1 LEFSG
6 ETIYELDDH
15 SNNTTNHSANSDQDE
30 DEYTIAPNNVRKFA
44 SSSMGEIATINKSQ
58 IQQQQQ
64 QQQQGSNIVELDDDF
79 ELDKKAS
86 MTTRRQAVG
95 RQNGTS
101 QILEEEEIE
110 TINRNKNTRSFG
122 AKNRECLIVEHEEN
136 ADNDGDDNDTMPV
149 AKRLKSDADNKQFVL
164 VSNSNSTIGQNSMMN
179 IDNNFNSDLKVSIK
193 LYLDYK
199 NYGSTF

>member
-1 LEFSG
+1 MEFSG
-6 ETIYELDDH
+6 ETINELDDH
-15 SNNTTNHSANSDQDE
+15 SNNNTNHSANSDQDE

-64 QQQQGSNIVELDDDF
+64 QQQHGSNIVELDDDF
-79 ELDKKAS
+79 ELDKK
-86 MTTRRQAVG
+86 MTGTRRQPVG
-95 RQNGTS
+95 RQNGTM
-101 QILEEEEIE
+101 EEEEIE

-164 VSNSNSTIGQNSMMN
+164 VSNSRQNSMMN
-179 IDNNFNSDLKVSIK
+179 IDNNFNSDLKVSI
-193 LYLDYK
+193 
-199 NYGSTF
+199 NYI